1 MQKHPHVW
9 GLKYILYCICMH
21 VYCRWL
27 IDMYLCLHMHSG
39 SISYESITSRYQ
51 NTKNQ
56 YDKFLGTY
64 NCYIPSLIPPK
75 NGPSSMFSGPSRNA
89 EHKHNR
95 NKHRWVQNPG
105 NESGMKYRISK
116 MAGSNQGGNHVFS
129 SFFFVGKHLVNNM
142 CFTTYSSSLCFH
154 CSCAWEAFHS
164 EPTCCWIAI
173 R

>member
-1 MQKHPHVW
+1 
-9 GLKYILYCICMH
+9 MH
-21 VYCRWL
+21 ARLLPLTHWYVFVFA
-27 IDMYLCLHMHSG
+27 HMHSG

-75 NGPSSMFSGPSRNA
+75 NGRSEYHPSHLRCFQVQAEMLNISIVATSTGGFKTRETSRGWSIGFQKWQEAIRA
-89 EHKHNR
+89 EIMCFP
-95 NKHRWVQNPG
+95 V
-105 NESGMKYRISK
+105 
-116 MAGSNQGGNHVFS
+116 
-129 SFFFVGKHLVNNM
+129 FFFVGKHLVNNM